1 MAFLAEEVEGEG
13 NHKES
18 AQPCMLQ
25 LKNLLLSLT
34 KDHSDLGEE
43 RVKGRR
49 QGELK
54 KSVSY
59 SLPQDYGKRTHHEP
73 RRAPPTTRG
82 TPYWAVGK
90 AKPQVL
96 STHLP

>member
-1 MAFLAEEVEGEG
+1 MAFLAEEVEGKG
-13 NHKES
+13 NHKAS
-18 AQPCMLQ
+18 AQLCMLQ

-54 KSVSY
+54 RFLLSATRLWQENPPWTPKS
-59 SLPQDYGKRTHHEP
+59 P
-73 RRAPPTTRG
+73 PPTTRG